1 MRSQCPLGNSH
12 SESAEYI
19 PGVDDPGVDEKSSN
33 KGDRTTIECQPNR
46 AQRLRRWF
54 GPLSGHKEFRGAAAK
69 LIEIHGLRATEID
82 MALDPVYIAV

>member
-1 MRSQCPLGNSH
+1 VRSQCPLGNSH

-19 PGVDDPGVDEKSSN
+19 PGFDEKNSN
-33 KGDRTTIECQPNR
+33 KDDRTTIECQPNR
-46 AQRLRRWF
+46 AQRRRRWF